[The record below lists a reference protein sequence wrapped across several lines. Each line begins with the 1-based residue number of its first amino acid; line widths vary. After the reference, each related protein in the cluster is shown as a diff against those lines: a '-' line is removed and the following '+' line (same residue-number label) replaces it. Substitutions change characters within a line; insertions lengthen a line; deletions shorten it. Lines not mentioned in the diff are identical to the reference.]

1 MTKQFITKTDLIS
14 IRKWTDR
21 LIKKYMPVPDEIR
34 NNPHYG
40 RASEMKLYKISRVE
54 SIEKNEQFLIDFQ
67 KTMLRRKS
75 SEKMVET
82 KKDNLLIQISEL
94 PISVEIIPRNEL
106 ITLVIDDYNYNENK
120 YHFKGY
126 STFRDFDQS
135 KLEKLT
141 VNYIRHE
148 LTPYDYYLKLIESKV
163 GKKEGYRLL
172 IERIYNCISESY
184 PELTRECTLQ
194 FRRKFYLN
202 N

>member
-14 IRKWTDR
+14 VRKWTDR

-54 SIEKNEQFLIDFQ
+54 SIEKNEHFLIDFQ
-67 KTMLRRKS
+67 KTILRRKS
-75 SEKMVET
+75 SLKMVET
-82 KKDNLLIQISEL
+82 KKDNLLIEISEL
-94 PISVEIIPRNEL
+94 PISVEFIPRNEL
-106 ITLVIDDYNYNENK
+106 VPLVIDDYNDRNYYK
-120 YHFKGY
+120 DYL
-126 STFRDFDQS
+126 TLRDLDQS
-135 KLEKLT
+135 TLERLT
-141 VNYIRHE
+141 VNYIRHQ
-148 LTPYDYYLKLIESKV
+148 LTSYDQCLGLIFSKV

>member
-14 IRKWTDR
+14 IRKWSDR

-34 NNPHYG
+34 NNPYYG
-40 RASEMKLYKISRVE
+40 QASTMKLYKISRVE
-54 SIEKNEQFLIDFQ
+54 AIEKNEQFLIDFQ
-67 KTMLRRKS
+67 KTILRRKS
-75 SEKMVET
+75 SLKMVET
-82 KKDNLLIQISEL
+82 KKDNLFIQISEL

-106 ITLVIDDYNYNENK
+106 ITLVIDAYNDRNYYKDYL
-120 YHFKGY
+120 
-126 STFRDFDQS
+126 TLRDLDQS
-135 KLEKLT
+135 TLERLT

-148 LTPYDYYLKLIESKV
+148 LTSYDQCLGLIFSKV

>member
-67 KTMLRRKS
+67 KTILRRKS
-75 SEKMVET
+75 SLKMVET
-82 KKDNLLIQISEL
+82 KKDNLLIEISEL
-94 PISVEIIPRNEL
+94 PISVEFIPRNEL
-106 ITLVIDDYNYNENK
+106 VPLVIDDYNDRNYYK
-120 YHFKGY
+120 DDL
-126 STFRDFDQS
+126 TLRDLDQS
-135 KLEKLT
+135 TLERLT
-141 VNYIRHE
+141 VNYIRHQ
-148 LTPYDYYLKLIESKV
+148 LTSYDQCLGLIFSKV

>member
-1 MTKQFITKTDLIS
+1 MKKELPQKPK
-14 IRKWTDR
+14 RKWTDA

-40 RASEMKLYKISRVE
+40 RASKMTLYKISRVE
-54 SIEKNEQFLIDFQ
+54 SIEKNEHFLIDFQ
-67 KTMLRRKS
+67 KTILRRKS
-75 SEKMVET
+75 SAKMVET
-82 KKDNLLIQISEL
+82 KKDNLLIEISEL
-94 PISVEIIPRNEL
+94 PISVEFIPRNEL
-106 ITLVIDDYNYNENK
+106 VPLVIDDYNDRNYYK
-120 YHFKGY
+120 DYLIL
-126 STFRDFDQS
+126 RDLDQS
-135 KLEKLT
+135 TLERLT
-141 VNYIRHE
+141 VNYIRHQ
-148 LTPYDYYLKLIESKV
+148 LTSYDQCLGLIFSKV

>member
-14 IRKWTDR
+14 IRKWTNR

-40 RASEMKLYKISRVE
+40 QASKMKLYKISRVE

-67 KTMLRRKS
+67 KTILRRKS
-75 SEKMVET
+75 SLKMVET

-94 PISVEIIPRNEL
+94 PISVEIIPRYEL
-106 ITLVIDDYNYNENK
+106 IPLVIDAYNDRNYYKDYL
-120 YHFKGY
+120 
-126 STFRDFDQS
+126 TLRDLDQS

-141 VNYIRHE
+141 VNYIRHQ
-148 LTPYDYYLKLIESKV
+148 LTSYDQCLGLIFSKV

>member
-14 IRKWTDR
+14 VRKWTDR

-67 KTMLRRKS
+67 KTILRRKS
-75 SEKMVET
+75 SAKMVET
-82 KKDNLLIQISEL
+82 KKDNLLIEISEL
-94 PISVEIIPRNEL
+94 PISVEIIPRYEL
-106 ITLVIDDYNYNENK
+106 VPLVIDDYNDRNYYK
-120 YHFKGY
+120 DYL
-126 STFRDFDQS
+126 TLRDLDQS
-135 KLEKLT
+135 TLERLT
-141 VNYIRHE
+141 VNYIRHQ
-148 LTPYDYYLKLIESKV
+148 LTSYDQCLGLIFSKV

-172 IERIYNCISESY
+172 RERIYNCISESY

>member
-14 IRKWTDR
+14 IRKWTER

-67 KTMLRRKS
+67 KTILRRKS
-75 SEKMVET
+75 SLKMVET
-82 KKDNLLIQISEL
+82 KKDNLLIEISEL
-94 PISVEIIPRNEL
+94 PISVEFIPRNEL
-106 ITLVIDDYNYNENK
+106 VPLVIDDYNDRNYYK
-120 YHFKGY
+120 DYL
-126 STFRDFDQS
+126 TLRDLDQS
-135 KLEKLT
+135 TLERLT
-141 VNYIRHE
+141 VNYIRHQ
-148 LTPYDYYLKLIESKV
+148 LTSYDQCLGLIFSKV

>member
-14 IRKWTDR
+14 VRKWTER

-67 KTMLRRKS
+67 KTILRRKS
-75 SEKMVET
+75 SLKMVET
-82 KKDNLLIQISEL
+82 KKDNLLIEISEL
-94 PISVEIIPRNEL
+94 PISVEFIPRNEL
-106 ITLVIDDYNYNENK
+106 VPLVIDDYNDRNYYK
-120 YHFKGY
+120 DDL
-126 STFRDFDQS
+126 TLRDLDQS
-135 KLEKLT
+135 TLERLT
-141 VNYIRHE
+141 VNYIRHQ
-148 LTPYDYYLKLIESKV
+148 LTSYDQCLGLIFSKV

>member
-14 IRKWTDR
+14 VRKWTER

-67 KTMLRRKS
+67 KTILRRKS
-75 SEKMVET
+75 SLKMVET
-82 KKDNLLIQISEL
+82 KKDNLLIEISEL
-94 PISVEIIPRNEL
+94 PISVEFIPRNEL
-106 ITLVIDDYNYNENK
+106 DPLVIDDYNDRNYYK
-120 YHFKGY
+120 DYL
-126 STFRDFDQS
+126 TLRDLDQS
-135 KLEKLT
+135 TLERLT
-141 VNYIRHE
+141 VNYIRHQ
-148 LTPYDYYLKLIESKV
+148 LTSYDQCLGLIFSKV

>member
-14 IRKWTDR
+14 IRKWTER

-54 SIEKNEQFLIDFQ
+54 SIEKNEHFLIDFQ
-67 KTMLRRKS
+67 KTILRRKS
-75 SEKMVET
+75 SAKMVET
-82 KKDNLLIQISEL
+82 KKDNLLIQISEF

-106 ITLVIDDYNYNENK
+106 VPLVIDDYNDRNYYK
-120 YHFKGY
+120 DYL
-126 STFRDFDQS
+126 TLRDLDQS
-135 KLEKLT
+135 TLERLT
-141 VNYIRHE
+141 VNYIRHQ
-148 LTPYDYYLKLIESKV
+148 LTSYDQCLGLIFSKV

-172 IERIYNCISESY
+172 RERIYNCISESY